1 MENKIAVISLFENNF
16 GYKLVF
22 SRLDFINNQKTKKMR
37 KNVLFYMMAFAL
49 TMIVG
54 CAAISKNGFT
64 LTGEIKDAANMTA
77 SFDKIAGNNQI
88 ISIGKAN
95 IDGQGKFKITSEE
108 ALKPGV
114 YRLQIGE
121 KLAPIIVD
129 GKEND
134 VKIKGTLAS
143 FDDLSFEITGAKGS
157 SEFQDVVQKYLS
169 KTIDETGAK
178 KAVESATNPY
188 AAMQIA
194 MIFFKK
200 PTDVPIHTAVLEK
213 LKQMDP
219 TSDFISGYQAM
230 INQMANPQPSETGG
244 IGIGQMAP
252 EISLPNPDGHNIAL
266 SSLKGKIVLLDFW
279 ASWCGPCR
287 MANPHVVEIYNKYK
301 DKGFTVYS
309 VSLDGVDDRA
319 RASLSPEQ
327 LNAQLEAS
335 KEKWTKAIDQ
345 DKLTWTNHVSD
356 LKKWSSSAAQ
366 LYGVNSIPRT
376 FLIGRDGKI
385 VAVNPRNTLEEE
397 LLKVL

>member
-1 MENKIAVISLFENNF
+1 MENKIAVISLFENKF

-64 LTGEIKDAANMTA
+64 LTGDIKDAANMTA

-88 ISIGKAN
+88 VSIGKAN

-169 KTIDETGAK
+169 KSIDEAGAK

-244 IGIGQMAP
+244 ISIGQMAP
-252 EISLPNPDGHNIAL
+252 EISLPNPDGKNIAL

-287 MANPHVVEIYNKYK
+287 MANPHVVEVYNKYK
-301 DKGFTVYS
+301 DKGFTVFS

-327 LNAQLEAS
+327 LNAQLAAS
-335 KEKWTKAIDQ
+335 KEKWTKAIEQ

>member
-1 MENKIAVISLFENNF
+1 
-16 GYKLVF
+16 
-22 SRLDFINNQKTKKMR
+22 MR
-37 KNVLFYMMAFAL
+37 KNVLFYLMAFAI

-64 LTGEIKDAANMTA
+64 VSGEIKDAANMA
-77 SFDKIAGNNQI
+77 VSLDRIGGNNQI
-88 ISIGKAN
+88 VPVGKAN

-121 KLAPIIVD
+121 RIAPIIVD

-134 VKIKGTLAS
+134 IKIKGALAS
-143 FDDLSFEITGAKGS
+143 FDDLSFEITGAKGT
-157 SEFQDVVQKYLS
+157 SEFQSAIKKLLD
-169 KTIDETGAK
+169 KTLDDAGAK
-178 KAVESATNPY
+178 TAVESATNPY

-194 MIFFKK
+194 MIYFKK
-200 PTDVPIHTAVLEK
+200 PTDAPIHTAVLEK
-213 LKQMDP
+213 LKKLDP
-219 TSDFISGYQAM
+219 TSDFISGYQSM
-230 INQMANPQPSETGG
+230 INQMANPQPQGG
-244 IGIGQMAP
+244 GPISIGQMAP
-252 EISLPNPDGHNIAL
+252 DISLSNPDGKNIAL

-319 RASLSPEQ
+319 RALLSPEQ
-327 LNAQLEAS
+327 LQGQLAAT
-335 KEKWTKAIDQ
+335 KEKWTKAIEQ
-345 DKLTWTNHVSD
+345 DKLTWTSHVSD

>member
-1 MENKIAVISLFENNF
+1 
-16 GYKLVF
+16 
-22 SRLDFINNQKTKKMR
+22 
-37 KNVLFYMMAFAL
+37 MMAFAL

-143 FDDLSFEITGAKGS
+143 IDDLSFEITGAQGS

-335 KEKWTKAIDQ
+335 KEKWTKAIEQ